1 MAQDAGEDLVNMSIE
16 FIDRGKAWEIY
27 HDHCN
32 GEKNPPAVELSVVFI
47 PSAISAART
56 TGRDPDGSS
65 ELQAVP
71 WCR

>member
-1 MAQDAGEDLVNMSIE
+1 MSQDAGENLGNMLIGFVNRESACE
-16 FIDRGKAWEIY
+16 LY

-32 GEKNPPAVELSVVFI
+32 GEKNPPAVELLVVFI
-47 PSAISAART
+47 LSVNSAART

-71 WCR
+71 WCQ